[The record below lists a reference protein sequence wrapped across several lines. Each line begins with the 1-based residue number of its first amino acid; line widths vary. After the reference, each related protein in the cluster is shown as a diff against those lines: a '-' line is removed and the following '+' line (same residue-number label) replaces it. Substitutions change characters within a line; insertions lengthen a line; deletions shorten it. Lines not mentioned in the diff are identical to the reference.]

1 MAAPAGALLHAAGAR
16 ALAGRGERDEAA
28 FFGMGVRRATIAMGS
43 TGPLTQSSGTD
54 APPRRSG
61 PAHDPTL
68 AMKTTI
74 SAFLL
79 ASASL
84 FAQDPTPVTA
94 DAQLLATACNRFGAA
109 LHAQLQPSANPT
121 ASPASIAL
129 ALLLLE
135 PGARGTTH
143 DELAKVLQLPK
154 ELRGKRLHDAAH
166 ALLVA
171 SGLGDASPRDA
182 DAPVL
187 RLANDLWA
195 QKGLSLV
202 PDYVQVLKQS
212 LLAGQHDVDFVHDP
226 EAARKRINGHVAKV
240 TNDRIP
246 ELLPKDLIDA
256 TTQLVL
262 TNALWLKGAWAH
274 PFTKGL
280 TANAPFQRTAKE
292 ALSVPTMHVIEEFAF
307 AETAQWQAV
316 VLPLAGGRLQVEF
329 LVPKGDAELAA
340 VERAMVAGEHLATL
354 QHDRVHVQLP
364 RFRTASMHRLK
375 QPLKA
380 LGLRAAF
387 GDGEVDFRG
396 IEPSNKLVV
405 ADVVHQT
412 WVQCDED
419 GVEAA
424 AATAVVMKRTAAPV
438 GEPKQFVADHPFA
451 FVLRDVGTGL
461 VLFFGRVDDPR
472 GSDAPAADAR

>member
-1 MAAPAGALLHAAGAR
+1 MKIPTIPCLLFTA
-16 ALAGRGERDEAA
+16 
-28 FFGMGVRRATIAMGS
+28 
-43 TGPLTQSSGTD
+43 
-54 APPRRSG
+54 
-61 PAHDPTL
+61 
-68 AMKTTI
+68 
-74 SAFLL
+74 
-79 ASASL
+79 ASL
-84 FAQDPTPVTA
+84 FAQDPATVT
-94 DAQLLATACNRFGAA
+94 DDSQLLATACNRFGAA
-109 LHAQLQPSANPT
+109 LHAELQPSANPT

-154 ELRGKRLHDAAH
+154 ELRGKRLHDAVH
-166 ALLVA
+166 ALLRA
-171 SGLGDASPRDA
+171 SSLAPAGKADA

-195 QKGLSLV
+195 QKDLPLV
-202 PDYVQVLKQS
+202 PDFVQVLTRS
-212 LLAGQHDVDFVHDP
+212 LLAGQHAVDFAHDP
-226 EAARKRINGHVAKV
+226 ETARKQINGHVAKV

-262 TNALWLKGAWAH
+262 TNALWLKGAWQH
-274 PFTKGL
+274 PFAKRL
-280 TANAPFQRTAKE
+280 TTDAPFHRTATE
-292 ALSVPTMHVIEEFAF
+292 TLSLPTMHVTEEFAF
-307 AETAQWQAV
+307 AETAQWRTV
-316 VLPLAGGRLQVEF
+316 VLPLAGGALQVEF
-329 LVPKGDAELAA
+329 VVPKGDAELAV
-340 VERAMVAGEHLATL
+340 VERAMVAGEHLAAL

-375 QPLKA
+375 QPLQA

-387 GDGEVDFRG
+387 DGGAVDFRG

-405 ADVVHQT
+405 AEVVHQT
-412 WVQCDED
+412 WIQADED

-424 AATAVVMKRTAAPV
+424 AATAVVMKRTSAPV
-438 GEPKQFVADHPFA
+438 GEPKQFVADRPFA

-461 VLFFGRVDDPR
+461 VLFFGRIDDPR
-472 GSDAPAADAR
+472 GGDAAGGGAR

>member
-1 MAAPAGALLHAAGAR
+1 MKIPTIPCLLFTA
-16 ALAGRGERDEAA
+16 
-28 FFGMGVRRATIAMGS
+28 
-43 TGPLTQSSGTD
+43 
-54 APPRRSG
+54 
-61 PAHDPTL
+61 
-68 AMKTTI
+68 
-74 SAFLL
+74 
-79 ASASL
+79 ASL
-84 FAQDPTPVTA
+84 FAQDPATVT
-94 DAQLLATACNRFGAA
+94 DDSRLLATACNRFGAA

-154 ELRGKRLHDAAH
+154 ELRGKRLHDAVH
-166 ALLVA
+166 ALLRA
-171 SGLGDASPRDA
+171 SSLAPAGKADA

-195 QKGLSLV
+195 QKDLPLV
-202 PDYVQVLKQS
+202 PDFVQVLTRS
-212 LLAGQHDVDFVHDP
+212 LLAGQHAVDFAHDP
-226 EAARKRINGHVAKV
+226 ETARKQINGHVAKV

-256 TTQLVL
+256 ATQLVL
-262 TNALWLKGAWAH
+262 TNALWLKGAWQH
-274 PFTKGL
+274 PFAKGL
-280 TANAPFQRTAKE
+280 TADAPFHRTANE
-292 ALSVPTMHVIEEFAF
+292 TLSVPTMHVTEEFAF
-307 AETAQWQAV
+307 AETAQWQAIA
-316 VLPLAGGRLQVEF
+316 LPLVGGTLQVEF
-329 LVPKGDAELAA
+329 VVPKGDAALAA
-340 VERAMVAGEHLATL
+340 VERAMVAGEHLEAL

-375 QPLKA
+375 QPLQA

-387 GDGEVDFRG
+387 DGGAVDFRG

-405 ADVVHQT
+405 AEVVHQT
-412 WVQCDED
+412 WVQADED

-424 AATAVVMKRTAAPV
+424 AATAVVMKRTSAPV
-438 GEPKQFVADHPFA
+438 GEPKQFVADRPFA

-461 VLFFGRVDDPR
+461 VLFFGRIDDPR
-472 GSDAPAADAR
+472 GGAR